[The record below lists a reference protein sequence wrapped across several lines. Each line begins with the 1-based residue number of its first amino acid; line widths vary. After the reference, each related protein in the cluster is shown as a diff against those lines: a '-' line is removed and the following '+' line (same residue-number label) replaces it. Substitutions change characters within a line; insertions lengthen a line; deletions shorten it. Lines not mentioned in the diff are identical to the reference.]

1 MTVANEIGG
10 VELWPREASL
20 HISVQA
26 IRPSDSKIGPFWVVH
41 VAGNVDWTT
50 SSQLRDEVGS
60 LIRSVRPSRV
70 ILDLAGVTHVDSS
83 GIGALLASLRDANL
97 KHVTVRLAALSC
109 SLRGLLARTQ
119 LDTIFDIRPT
129 VQDALR
135 A

>member
-10 VELWPREASL
+10 IELWPREASL

-26 IRPSDSKIGPFWVVH
+26 IRPSDSKIGPSWVVH
-41 VAGNVDWTT
+41 VSGNVDWTT
-50 SSQLRDEVGS
+50 SSQLRDEVSS

-70 ILDLAGVTHVDSS
+70 ILDLAGVTHLDSS
-83 GIGALLASLRDANL
+83 GIGALLASLRDANQR
-97 KHVTVRLAALSC
+97 HVAVRLAALSS
-109 SLRGLLARTQ
+109 SLRGLLERTQ
-119 LDTIFDIRPT
+119 LHTVFDIRPT